1 MAVIQEYYSSRFDPG
16 APALVTFLGGFM
28 ESRRELNQMAFKE
41 QLAGIDP
48 RAAALVEAA
57 AIKRRTDLE
66 KLAQDAAIARET
78 NDVQKIKSSN
88 DLLGKI
94 VTATIDSQTAMNV
107 ARTRE
112 GGDIAG
118 REAYRQRTID
128 SGLMSADNQ
137 TEMVATSTR
146 TAVDPKNSVADTINS
161 IDAAVRIGLEG
172 GSGRVGVYSTT
183 RDPDARDAARA
194 KLYAVGYR
202 EALAKGADKAVL
214 ANIRSKFG
222 GKTPDE
228 YLSEKFAPRS
238 PEELV
243 GQLPSL
249 GIDPLGPAATAFG
262 MSRSEIQRRLR
273 QEAGIESVAPAAP
286 AAPTAPTA
294 PTAPA
299 GTAPAAGATAP
310 AVTAMPPTAAAPA
323 PYGYETELAQAKA
336 MEENAREQ
344 RLGAAGGGGRFS
356 QREVSRS
363 NLLYGMPYYRGNP
376 QYDIENLT
384 MGGGA
389 GGAELTE
396 EELAAAGVE
405 SMAEPTQVVQV
416 TKKYKRDSMP
426 SGPAYMG
433 GPALQPR
440 GQVSA
445 GEVLPEE
452 REGALSVSALP
463 RFVPVE
469 RAAPTEDDLLEA
481 YIEDQRLQGRLRT
494 KAAREAIVESM
505 PTGNK

>member
-146 TAVDPKNSVADTINS
+146 TAVDPKNSVGNTIKG
-161 IDAAVRIGLEG
+161 IDNAVRVGLEG
-172 GSGRVGVYSTT
+172 GPGRVGVYATT

-202 EALAKGADKAVL
+202 EALAKGADAAVL
-214 ANIRSKFG
+214 ADIRSKFG

-286 AAPTAPTA
+286 A
-294 PTAPA
+294 

-310 AVTAMPPTAAAPA
+310 AVTAMPPAAAA
-323 PYGYETELAQAKA
+323 LTPYGYETELAQAKA
-336 MEENAREQ
+336 MEENARAE
-344 RLGAAGGGGRFS
+344 RLGAAGGGRFS
-356 QREVSRS
+356 QREVSRA

-389 GGAELTE
+389 GGAGGTELTE

-405 SMAEPTQVVQV
+405 NMAEPTQVVQV

-469 RAAPTEDDLLEA
+469 RAAPTGDDLLEA

-494 KAAREAIVESM
+494 AAARAAIVESM

>member
-66 KLAQDAAIARET
+66 KLAQDATLARDT
-78 NDVQKIKSSN
+78 LDAKKIKDSDDKMLKLFEITSERA
-88 DLLGKI
+88 
-94 VTATIDSQTAMNV
+94 TALDV
-107 ARTRE
+107 ARQRE
-112 GGDIAG
+112 LG
-118 REAYRQRTID
+118 E
-128 SGLMSADNQ
+128 
-137 TEMVATSTR
+137 ATSR
-146 TAVDPKNSVADTINS
+146 EQSRQYK
-161 IDAAVRIGLEG
+161 IDAAVQDANARAETVGTAARTAVTAAGSSPAQIIQSIDKTVGDMLTGVG
-172 GSGRVGVYSTT
+172 GQGGVYSNV
-183 RDPDARDAARA
+183 RDPEAREAAKA
-194 KLYAVGYR
+194 KLYS
-202 EALAKGADKAVL
+202 EAYTQAKEAGAPAAVL
-214 ANIRSKFG
+214 ENIRGKFG
-222 GKTPDE
+222 GKDPNA
-228 YLSEKFAPRS
+228 YLSEKFAARS
-238 PEELV
+238 TREISAGLPYAGSDLV
-243 GQLPSL
+243 DTMARSL
-249 GIDPLGPAATAFG
+249 NLSRADASSLL
-262 MSRSEIQRRLR
+262 RSE
-273 QEAGIESVAPAAP
+273 VAPSSVGAP
-286 AAPTAPTA
+286 AP
-294 PTAPA
+294 
-299 GTAPAAGATAP
+299 APAAGATGP
-310 AVTAMPPTAAAPA
+310 AVESMPSTGMVPAVPA

-336 MEENAREQ
+336 LEENARAQ
-344 RLGAAGGGGRFS
+344 RLDAAGGGGRFS
-356 QREVSRS
+356 QREVSRA

-405 SMAEPTQVVQV
+405 SMVEPTQIVQV
-416 TKKYKRDSMP
+416 AKKYKRESMP

-469 RAAPTEDDLLEA
+469 RAAPTEEDLLEA

-494 KAAREAIVESM
+494 ADARAAIVESM

>member
-66 KLAQDAAIARET
+66 KLAQDAALARET
-78 NDVQKIKSSN
+78 NDVQKLKSSN
-88 DLLGKI
+88 DLLGELVKAGI
-94 VTATIDSQTAMNV
+94 ASQTALGQ
-107 ARTRE
+107 ARIRE
-112 GGDIAG
+112 GGEVG
-118 REAYRQRTID
+118 RREDSRQYNINAAVQDASTRTERV
-128 SGLMSADNQ
+128 S
-137 TEMVATSTR
+137 TSTR
-146 TAVDPKNSVADTINS
+146 TVVTDKANSPTAMIKS
-161 IDAAVRIGLEG
+161 IEKDIDNELTGTQG
-172 GSGRVGVYSTT
+172 KGGVYSNT
-183 RDPDARDAARA
+183 RDPEARKAAEA
-194 KLYAVGYR
+194 KLYADVYASA
-202 EALAKGADKAVL
+202 EQAGAPAEVL
-214 ANIRSKFG
+214 AHIRNKFG
-222 GKTPDE
+222 GKTPDA
-228 YLSEKFAPRS
+228 YLTETFARRTPA
-238 PEELV
+238 ELA
-243 GQLPSL
+243 GQVPSA
-249 GIDPLGPAATAFG
+249 GADPLGMVSSLLNLPRA
-262 MSRSEIQRRLR
+262 ELQRRLR

-286 AAPTAPTA
+286 AAPV
-294 PTAPA
+294 

-336 MEENAREQ
+336 MEENARAE

-356 QREVSRS
+356 QREVSRA

-389 GGAELTE
+389 GGGTELTE

-426 SGPAYMG
+426 SGPVYMG

-469 RAAPTEDDLLEA
+469 RAAPTQDDLLEA

-494 KAAREAIVESM
+494 AAARAAIVESM